1 MPVGKT
7 TEAAKA
13 SAVGRGEGGGKREW
27 GSTVDFRAVT
37 LFRRTLLQWIHVIVY
52 LSGLTERTPRVDLH
66 VNCGLR
72 VLMMCQ
78 CQLTLVTR
86 ALL

>member
-7 TEAAKA
+7 KEAAKG
-13 SAVGRGEGGGKREW
+13 SVVGRGEGGGEREW
-27 GSTVDFRAVT
+27 GSTLDFRAVT
-37 LFRRTLLQWIHVIVY
+37 LFRRILLQWIHVIVY
-52 LSGLTERTPRVDLH
+52 LSGLTERTPRVGLH

-78 CQLTLVTR
+78 GQLTSVTR

>member
-13 SAVGRGEGGGKREW
+13 SAVGRGEGGGQREW